1 MGFLKAIAEII
12 LFYIL
17 FRVVVNFVIP
27 AFRNISRM
35 RKQFK
40 QMQDHFNNQLQ
51 NYRAQQQNF
60 NRQND
65 SDKVANNDGE
75 YIDYEEVE

>member
-40 QMQDHFNNQLQ
+40 QMQDHFNNQQQ